1 MDREER
7 RALVS
12 FSIKFTRSFLFVLLA
27 CNLIEI
33 NTPVPPLTNPLSFP
47 FHSASFIFISM
58 KGKERRRNEAKG
70 TTRQT
75 IRLG

>member
-33 NTPVPPLTNPLSFP
+33 NTPVPLSLILSPFPSIPLLSF
-47 FHSASFIFISM
+47 SF
-58 KGKERRRNEAKG
+58 
-70 TTRQT
+70 Q
-75 IRLG
+75 

>member
-33 NTPVPPLTNPLSFP
+33 NTPVPLSLILCHSTFSSSSISWAFCCLRTFPNLT
-47 FHSASFIFISM
+47 A
-58 KGKERRRNEAKG
+58 AV
-70 TTRQT
+70 
-75 IRLG
+75 